1 MMTCHEFDQR
11 VTAYLAGTLPEP
23 SAREFESH
31 AASCAACEARL
42 DALTRIPRLAQAIA
56 LPGALRAITLGAV
69 RARRASSRRRPWMLT
84 GAAAACAAIVLLA
97 SQPARKRAQD
107 VAGGA
112 SIRYA
117 AERAKPELEA
127 LNVAAAEVE
136 AALRVNP
143 DDQALRAF
151 MGTIEERRTAIT
163 RQIREAAS

>member
-11 VTAYLAGTLPEP
+11 VTAYLAGTLPEL

-31 AASCAACEARL
+31 AASCTACEARL

-69 RARRASSRRRPWMLT
+69 AARRVSTRRRRWILT
-84 GAAAACAAIVLLA
+84 GAAAACAAFVMLA

-107 VAGGA
+107 VPGGA
-112 SIRYA
+112 SVLYA
-117 AERAKPELEA
+117 AERAKPEFEA
-127 LNVAAAEVE
+127 LDAAAAEVQ
-136 AALRVNP
+136 AALRINP
-143 DDQALRAF
+143 DDAALRAF
-151 MGTIEERRTAIT
+151 MGTIEERRAAIT